1 MKLLIAV
8 IAFFSITVI
17 QAQDKTLTEKS
28 TPDKNII
35 VTKHQIKLNGS
46 VINYTATTG
55 FMLMK
60 DENDTVKAKVFFI
73 AYTKNDE
80 ADLSKRPVLFAYNG
94 GPGSSSVW
102 LHMGA
107 IGPKKVVLSDKG
119 EMLQPPFKY
128 VDNDFSWLDKTDIVF
143 IDPMMTGFTRPGK
156 NSDKSEF
163 TGFENDTR
171 FVGDFIRLYTSK
183 NARWNSPKFIGGE
196 SYGTTR
202 SAGVANYLQERYGM
216 YLNGVIMISAIL
228 DFGADETDRGNDRP
242 FPLQLPTFA
251 ATAWYHHK
259 LSPQYADLSS
269 LLREVENFSMNEY
282 ASALLKGDAITDV
295 ERNQVADKLHQYTG
309 LSKSYILQSNLRLYV
324 GRFNKE
330 LLRDS
335 GLTVGRL
342 DTRFT
347 GYDYDEAGEEFEYDP
362 SYDKTI
368 YGPFAAAVNDYIK
381 RDLKFDSELPY
392 EILTGRVG
400 YWPLSS
406 DRYLNVAENL
416 REAMTKNP
424 FLKVWIAQGYYDLAT
439 PYFAT
444 ENVVAHMFLKKD
456 IRQNLH
462 FTFYEAGHMVYINK
476 PSLAQLKN
484 DFSSFIDGSVP
495 K

>member
-1 MKLLIAV
+1 MKKLIAV
-8 IAFFSITVI
+8 MAIFFAVTVY
-17 QAQDKTLTEKS
+17 AQNKS
-28 TPDKNII
+28 ATDDNVV
-35 VTKHQIKLNGS
+35 VTKHQLKLGNT
-46 VINYTATTG
+46 VINYTATAG

-60 DENDTVKAKVFFI
+60 DENDSLKAKVFYV
-73 AYTKNDE
+73 AYTKDGE
-80 ADLSKRPVLFAYNG
+80 DTSKRPVLFAYNG

-107 IGPKKVVLSDKG
+107 IGPKRVVLSDKG
-119 EMLQPPFKY
+119 EMLQPPFSY
-128 VDNDFSWLDKTDIVF
+128 VDNEYTWLDKTDIVF
-143 IDPMMTGFTRPGK
+143 IDPMLTGFTRPAHGV
-156 NSDKSEF
+156 DKDDF
-163 TGFENDTR
+163 TGYENDTR

-183 NARWNSPKFIGGE
+183 NGRWSSPKFIGGE

-202 SAGVANYLQERYGM
+202 SAGVANYLQQRYGM
-216 YLNGVIMISAIL
+216 YLNGVILISAIL

-242 FPLQLPTFA
+242 YPLQLPTFA

-259 LSPQYADLSS
+259 LSPQYADLKT
-269 LLREVENFSMNEY
+269 LLAEVENFAMNDY
-282 ASALLKGDAITDV
+282 ATALLKGDAISDT
-295 ERNQVADKLHQYTG
+295 EKNRIAEKLHDYTG
-309 LSKSYILQSNLRLYV
+309 LSKDYILQSNLRLYV

-330 LLRDS
+330 LMRDS

-342 DTRFT
+342 DSRFT
-347 GYDYDEAGEEFEYDP
+347 GYDYDEAGENFEYDP

-368 YGPFAAAVNDYIK
+368 YGPFTSVVNDYIK
-381 RDLKFDSELPY
+381 RELKFNSELPY

-400 YWPLSS
+400 YWPLSA
-406 DRYLNVAENL
+406 DRYLNVAEAL

-424 FLKVWIAQGYYDLAT
+424 FLKVWIAQGYYDMAT

-462 FTFYEAGHMVYINK
+462 FTFYETGHMVYINK

-484 DFSSFIDGSVP
+484 DFSTFMQASLP
-495 K
+495 KNQ